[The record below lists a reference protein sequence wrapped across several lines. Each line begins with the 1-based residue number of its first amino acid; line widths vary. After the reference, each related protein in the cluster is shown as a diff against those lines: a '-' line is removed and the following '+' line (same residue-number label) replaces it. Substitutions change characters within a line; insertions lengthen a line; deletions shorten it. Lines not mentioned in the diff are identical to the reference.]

1 MEQQKR
7 WWKEAVGYQI
17 YLKSFFDTNGDGVG
31 DIKGVTEKLDYIKN
45 LGANFIWVSPFY
57 DSPMDDNGYDI
68 RDYKK
73 VMQEYGTIDDV
84 KNMIK
89 KEF

>member
-57 DSPMDDNGYDI
+57 DSPMDDNG
-68 RDYKK
+68 
-73 VMQEYGTIDDV
+73 
-84 KNMIK
+84 
-89 KEF
+89 